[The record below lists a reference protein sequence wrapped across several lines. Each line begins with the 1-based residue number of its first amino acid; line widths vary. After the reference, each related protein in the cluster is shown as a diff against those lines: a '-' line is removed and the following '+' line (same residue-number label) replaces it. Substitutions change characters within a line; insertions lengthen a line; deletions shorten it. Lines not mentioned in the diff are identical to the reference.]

1 MTILRTQREGV
12 WELRTN
18 TWGQFLAPTVDP
30 LADTVITQ
38 EQLEGFELNPDTPKI
53 PADLWS
59 RWVDLCIEMTKR
71 GTGDLEVSCRLVRST
86 TDPSQ
91 YRIFIPVQK
100 VTGVSVRVET
110 FDRAVDIETGELVE
124 QWPPEGWRPCGSSHS
139 HNTMGAFFSGT
150 DDKYELGDPGL
161 HIVVGKID
169 VTTGTYDLCASIT
182 ANMRRFLIQP
192 SDVVDYTTQSSFTY
206 DPKCLDVIAIT
217 KPLSTFSASPKSFTN
232 YSVVDVPV
240 TSSEVPKQVAD
251 QVQDVRLAIDE
262 LCRQGRLLN
271 LDISNVLNELAL
283 DLDDAAYFNQP
294 AHSSYD
300 DLPFYWNDNNDLI

>member
-91 YRIFIPVQK
+91 YRIFVPVQK

-161 HIVVGKID
+161 HIVVGNID

-192 SDVVDYTTQSSFTY
+192 SDVVDYTTPSAFTY
-206 DPKCLDVIAIT
+206 DPKCLDVISIT
-217 KPLSTFSASPKSFTN
+217 KSLATSSASLGTYTN
-232 YSVVDVPV
+232 YSVVDVPAK
-240 TSSEVPKQVAD
+240 SSEVPKQVAN

-271 LDISNVLNELAL
+271 LDLSNVLNEIAL
-283 DLDDAAYFNQP
+283 VLDDAAYFNQP
-294 AHSSYD
+294 AHSTYD
-300 DLPFYWNDNNDLI
+300 VFPF